1 MLRDQ
6 RTRIEVLDRDR
17 CLELLASGNVG
28 RVAVIAGREP
38 VIFPVNYALHD
49 GNILFRTATGTKLQ
63 SVVWGTRVSFEIDD
77 LDPIEREGWSVVAVG
92 PADEVRSRQDVA
104 RLAEATG
111 LEAWA
116 GGEHEHWISVT
127 PERLSGR
134 RLRRQG

>member
-77 LDPIEREGWSVVAVG
+77 LDPIEREGWSVAAVG
-92 PADEVRSRQDVA
+92 PVAEESLREQSIRVDVCP
-104 RLAEATG
+104 EK
-111 LEAWA
+111 
-116 GGEHEHWISVT
+116 GGFVMKKLVEYLKRHYDAKA
-127 PERLSGR
+127 
-134 RLRRQG
+134 